1 MIMGKFQFA
10 NNNVELDIA
19 GKRFIIPGTVE
30 YAIKIKEFGL
40 AAAQYAQQLK
50 ERDDEEQAL
59 RDGIQFM
66 RSSLDTIL
74 GDGAAE
80 QIFADR
86 EDNLY
91 DYVDIMQYISD
102 EFAQFQKQ
110 KQSRYAPNRAQRRT
124 GARTTSSAAVDSAAF
139 SPPVLPIVSTVDNS
153 PECAKTEPLFDISAL
168 ANNPNVM
175 AAVIQAVLSGR
186 QSREFVD

>member
-1 MIMGKFQFA
+1 MGKFQFA
-10 NNNVELDIA
+10 NNNVELDIS
-19 GKRFIIPGTVE
+19 GNRFTIPGTVE
-30 YAIKIKEFGL
+30 YAIKIKEFGA
-40 AAAQYAQQLK
+40 AAAQYAQQLR
-50 ERDDEEQAL
+50 EREDEDQAL

-66 RSSLDTIL
+66 RSSLDAIL

-110 KQSRYAPNRAQRRT
+110 KQSQYSPNRAQRRYAAKPPSSSFDNSIAAFPVAQTVAAPIERAKT
-124 GARTTSSAAVDSAAF
+124 GAQF
-139 SPPVLPIVSTVDNS
+139 NVSD
-153 PECAKTEPLFDISAL
+153 L
-168 ANNPNVM
+168 ASDPDVM
-175 AAVIQAVLSGR
+175 AAVVQAVLARR
-186 QSREFVD
+186 QKHESAD

>member
-1 MIMGKFQFA
+1 MGKFQFA
-10 NNNVELDIA
+10 NNNVELDIS
-19 GKRFIIPGTVE
+19 GNRFTIPGTVE
-30 YAIKIKEFGL
+30 YAIKIKEFGA
-40 AAAQYAQQLK
+40 AAAQYAQQLR
-50 ERDDEEQAL
+50 EREDEDQAL

-110 KQSRYAPNRAQRRT
+110 KQSQYSPNRAQRRYAAKPPSSSFDNSIAAFPAAQTVAAPIERTKT
-124 GARTTSSAAVDSAAF
+124 GAQF
-139 SPPVLPIVSTVDNS
+139 NVSD
-153 PECAKTEPLFDISAL
+153 L
-168 ANNPNVM
+168 ASDPDVM
-175 AAVIQAVLSGR
+175 AAVVQAVLARR
-186 QSREFVD
+186 QKHESAD